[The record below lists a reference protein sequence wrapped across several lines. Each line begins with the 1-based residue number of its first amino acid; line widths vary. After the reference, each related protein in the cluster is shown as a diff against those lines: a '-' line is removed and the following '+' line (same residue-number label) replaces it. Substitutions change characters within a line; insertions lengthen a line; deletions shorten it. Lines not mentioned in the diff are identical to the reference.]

1 MEENQENNEKVEVDE
16 KINENETNN
25 TSTGE
30 KVSTENDLKN
40 DTLNS
45 FNEAKEQMKNINFKK
60 EAEVGKGL
68 LKKIWKDPIGAI
80 EENVKDEK
88 NEFYKTALLLIAV
101 WAIIVFLKQ
110 MTYYATSKVSTFNLL
125 RTIKVVAS
133 PICQIL
139 AMTFSIYIL
148 NKKSKKSLSKVITS
162 VTIAKIPSILS
173 SLLGFLTYISSSIT
187 YVTSP
192 LTGLLSITSIALMFF
207 TVKGLFEEENNKE
220 AFKDFIKVEGVYY
233 IFDFILSFLGI
244 SI

>member
-148 NKKSKKSLSKVITS
+148 NKKSKKIISK
-162 VTIAKIPSILS
+162 
-173 SLLGFLTYISSSIT
+173 
-187 YVTSP
+187 
-192 LTGLLSITSIALMFF
+192 
-207 TVKGLFEEENNKE
+207 
-220 AFKDFIKVEGVYY
+220 
-233 IFDFILSFLGI
+233 
-244 SI
+244 